1 MLKYRQIDP
10 NTKTKKNNVLNNTT
24 NFSKNLQKV
33 KVKVKLLSLNKKE
46 NRKMSHSLVIDEK
59 RTEKNKNN

>member
-1 MLKYRQIDP
+1 MLKYRQINP

>member
-10 NTKTKKNNVLNNTT
+10 NTKTKKNNVLNNISK
-24 NFSKNLQKV
+24 FSKNMQKV
-33 KVKVKLLSLNKKE
+33 KVKVKLFSLNKKE
-46 NRKMSHSLVIDEK
+46 NKKMSHSLFIDEK